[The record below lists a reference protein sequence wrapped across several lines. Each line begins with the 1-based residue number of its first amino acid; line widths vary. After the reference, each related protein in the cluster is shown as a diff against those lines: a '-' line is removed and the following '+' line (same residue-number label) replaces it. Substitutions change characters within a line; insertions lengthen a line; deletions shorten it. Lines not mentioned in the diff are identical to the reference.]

1 LWEYILIRLQKLE
14 SYIIYNIIMNQS
26 TEILDVYILLNKVLY
41 NLIRKKFGPHFSIRL
56 NSLKFIS
63 NRTNIF
69 YLHTCTEKLSLKSIK
84 PVSINELIII
94 KQFILFN
101 INISL
106 HCIECKSYME
116 VTDVEIMIV

>member
-1 LWEYILIRLQKLE
+1 
-14 SYIIYNIIMNQS
+14 MNQELS
-26 TEILDVYILLNKVLY
+26 NSYSLLNKIL
-41 NLIRKKFGPHFSIRL
+41 NSQLRKKFGPHFSIRL

-94 KQFILFN
+94 KQFLLFN